1 MKNRPFLAAR
11 STLAIAALAA
21 FSAVAPP
28 ALALGVGRLNVQSAL
43 GEGMR
48 AEIDITSLSAD
59 EAASLAVRI
68 ASPDAYRAAGVDY
81 NAVLAGA
88 QAVVVR
94 RADGRAFLRLSSDR
108 AVQEPFIELILEVNW
123 ASGRLVREFT
133 LLFDPPSNRA
143 APPLLAAAPVSPVI
157 GAAPMPAPGDGAAPA
172 RARTALG
179 AAPLPRPPAPSMV
192 AAAPAGEAAARAADR
207 AAARA
212 ASRAAADTAAAGRAA
227 PPPASTAAAGGKSY
241 PVRPGDTLYRVAG
254 RTQPAGV
261 SLDQMLVGLYRTN
274 PDAFIDNNVNRL
286 RAGAVLAVPSADEV
300 RDVTPGDLRRL
311 ITAQS
316 VDFSAYRNRLAQG
329 APQVQ
334 PQAPGRQAQGKVQAS
349 VDDRKQ
355 SAAASPDKLKL
366 SGGAASVPAAPAAPA
381 SSRTDNAARMAE
393 LTRNIEELKRLQQGA
408 AAVQTPAP
416 PPALPAVAPA
426 PPAVATVPP
435 PVATVPPVPAA
446 LPPVAQAP
454 APAPAPAVPPAVP
467 AVGSTP
473 AASGADKAT
482 APLAGMPATVPGA
495 VKPTAPGVSAP
506 PAAAPDGSLIDSVL
520 ATPWLLPGAGALA
533 LLLAGYGAWRLR
545 GRFTKSASE
554 TSFLESRMQ
563 PDSFFGASGGQHV
576 DTRDASRT
584 GASSMGYSL
593 SQLDAI
599 GDVDPVA
606 EADVYLA
613 YGRDLQAE
621 EILKEAMRTTP
632 ERLSVRTKLLEVY
645 AKRRDSKGFELLA
658 TQLYA
663 LTKGVGGDWARAQEL
678 GCQFDPDNQ
687 LYQQGGHPEEIILD
701 GERVVIEPLG
711 ATTQPHSV
719 LSAPTQAFE
728 DSGLPQ
734 LGGSGLDLD
743 LDLDL
748 DLAEPDAG
756 RAGRALEA
764 TRPITSSLQRPADP
778 GLTFSANSRTFDGP
792 PARMPTPP
800 PRTVSADLDT
810 LSMAMGDD
818 KGVTTVSLDTVPGGD
833 TTLDLRQYAASQSGP
848 LADTAPTTPGLLDE
862 LAFDSGDPL
871 ARKLELAEEFRQI
884 GDIDGARD
892 LLEEVVAKAG
902 GTLRFKAQAMLD
914 ALG

>member
-11 STLAIAALAA
+11 TTLAIAALAA
-21 FSAVAPP
+21 LSAAAPE
-28 ALALGVGRLNVQSAL
+28 AQALGVGRLNVQSAL

-94 RADGRAFLRLSSDR
+94 RPDGRAVLRLSSDR

-143 APPLLAAAPVSPVI
+143 APPVMAAAPVNPVM
-157 GAAPMPAPGDGAAPA
+157 A
-172 RARTALG
+172 
-179 AAPLPRPPAPSMV
+179 AAPLPTAND
-192 AAAPAGEAAARAADR
+192 AAAPVRGPATRPVVPLAPPRQPVPMAAAPGAVAVMPANKTTPEARAAARQAARAA
-207 AAARA
+207 AA
-212 ASRAAADTAAAGRAA
+212 AA
-227 PPPASTAAAGGKSY
+227 PPAAGGKSY

-261 SLDQMLVGLYRTN
+261 SLDQMLVGLYRAN
-274 PDAFIDNNVNRL
+274 PDAFIENNVNRL
-286 RAGAVLAVPSADEV
+286 RAGSVLSVPSADEV
-300 RDVTPGDLRRL
+300 LDVTPGDLRRL

-334 PQAPGRQAQGKVQAS
+334 AQEPGRQAQGKVQAS

-355 SAAASPDKLKL
+355 SAATSPDKLKL
-366 SGGAASVPAAPAAPA
+366 SGAAASVPTAPAAQG
-381 SSRTDNAARMAE
+381 SGRQDNAARMAE

-408 AAVQTPAP
+408 AAAQAPAAPPVLPATPAP
-416 PPALPAVAPA
+416 PAM
-426 PPAVATVPP
+426 P
-435 PVATVPPVPAA
+435 PVT
-446 LPPVAQAP
+446 QAP
-454 APAPAPAVPPAVP
+454 AAAPAPAVLPAPVP
-467 AVGSTP
+467 APTPSPAPVATTPP
-473 AASGADKAT
+473 AASGADMAT
-482 APLAGMPATVPGA
+482 APTAGGPAAAPDVG
-495 VKPTAPGVSAP
+495 KPSAPVALP
-506 PAAAPDGSLIDSVL
+506 PAAAPEVSLIDGLSSN
-520 ATPWLLPGAGALA
+520 PWLLPGAGALA

-545 GRFTKSASE
+545 GRFTRSASE

-576 DTRDASRT
+576 DTRDASRA

-645 AKRRDSKGFELLA
+645 AKRRDGKGFELLA

-663 LTKGVGGDWARAQEL
+663 LTKGMGADWDRAQEL
-678 GCQFDPDNQ
+678 GHQFDPDNQ

-719 LSAPTQAFE
+719 MSAPTRPFE

-734 LGGSGLDLD
+734 LGGAGLDLD

-748 DLAEPDAG
+748 DEPAAG
-756 RAGRALEA
+756 RAGRAHEA
-764 TRPITSSLQRPADP
+764 TRPIAPSLQRPADS
-778 GLTFSANSRTFDGP
+778 GLTFAADARSFDN
-792 PARMPTPP
+792 PP
-800 PRTVSADLDT
+800 PRPPAQRTGPAHLDT
-810 LSMAMGDD
+810 LSIDMDDD
-818 KGVTTVSLDTVPGGD
+818 KGEPTSPLDTVPGGN
-833 TTLDLRQYAASQSGP
+833 TTLDLGRYAASQPGS
-848 LADTAPTTPGLLDE
+848 LVDVAPTTPGLLDD
-862 LAFDSGDPL
+862 LALDSGDPL

-884 GDIDGARD
+884 GDVDGARD

-914 ALG
+914 ALV